1 MLKAYLRKKL
11 RNMLITLSP
20 LSPMIRWSN
29 GVGKYEE
36 IHKRLIYNCLW

>member
-1 MLKAYLRKKL
+1 MLKAYLHKKL

-20 LSPMIRWSN
+20 LSSN
-29 GVGKYEE
+29 GVWTYEE